1 MPSATVEN
9 YLKHIYDL
17 AEGRPRQPVPMGK
30 VARCLQV
37 VPGTATTM
45 VKSLQR
51 EQWLEYQPR
60 VGVWLT
66 EEGRQEALRV
76 LRKHR
81 LLEMFLVGIL
91 GLDWT
96 EVHEEA
102 ELLEHALS
110 DKLVNRMDAFLGYPS
125 VDPHGDPIPTE
136 EGRVR
141 EPHTVLLSEGDNGT
155 NYRIV
160 RILKQDAAFLQ
171 FLHERGLVP
180 EGVLKVRERNPN
192 ADVIEVEVKGGDA
205 VALGL
210 QAAAQIRVIQA

>member
-17 AEGRPRQPVPMGK
+17 AEGRPEQAVPMGK
-30 VARCLQV
+30 VAHCLRV

-51 EQWLEYQPR
+51 ERWLDYQPR

-66 EEGRQEALRV
+66 EDGRQEALRV

-81 LLEMFLVGIL
+81 ILEMFLAEVL

-110 DKLVNRMDAFLGYPS
+110 EKLVNRMDAFLGHPS

-136 EGRVR
+136 EGKVR
-141 EPHTVLLSEGDNGT
+141 EPRSILLSETETGGD
-155 NYRIV
+155 YRIV
-160 RILKQDAAFLQ
+160 RILKQESEFLR
-171 FLHERGLVP
+171 FLHEHGLVP
-180 EGVLKVRERNPN
+180 KGVLKVRRRIPS
-192 ADVIEVEVKGGDA
+192 ADVMEIEVDSGGA

-210 QAAAQIRVIQA
+210 QAAGEIRVKKL

>member
-1 MPSATVEN
+1 MPSATVED

-17 AEGRPRQPVPMGK
+17 AEGQPEQAVPMGK
-30 VARCLQV
+30 VAHCLQV

-51 EQWLEYQPR
+51 EKWLDYQPR

-66 EEGRQEALRV
+66 EDGRQEALRV

-81 LLEMFLVGIL
+81 ILEMFLAEVL

-110 DKLVNRMDAFLGYPS
+110 GKLVNRMDAFLGYPS

-136 EGRVR
+136 EGKVR
-141 EPHTVLLSEGDNGT
+141 EPRSILLSETDAGED
-155 NYRIV
+155 YRIV
-160 RILKQDAAFLQ
+160 RILRQESGFLQ
-171 FLHERGLVP
+171 FLHQHGLVP
-180 EGVLKVRERNPN
+180 EGVLKVRKRIPS
-192 ADVIEVEVKGGDA
+192 ADVMEVDVKSGGP

-210 QAAAQIRVIQA
+210 QAAGEIRVKKL